1 MKRSITLLAA
11 LVVLSVWIAGCNSG
25 PTQKEIK
32 DAFVHQLVV
41 FCAEVGRQLAKIPG
55 GKKAEPGMAADQFAL
70 FAEQARDYQ
79 PKPDIDRTKFE
90 IMVTEFEKTAGQYR
104 SAQTALTAGD
114 QPRADAALARAVQQ

>member
-41 FCAEVGRQLAKIPG
+41 FCAEVDRQLAKVRRR
-55 GKKAEPGMAADQFAL
+55 E
-70 FAEQARDYQ
+70 R
-79 PKPDIDRTKFE
+79 
-90 IMVTEFEKTAGQYR
+90 
-104 SAQTALTAGD
+104 
-114 QPRADAALARAVQQ
+114 